1 MTYPLK
7 LPFTKVCFFSEA
19 CYNDIMKI
27 EMPLKEI
34 RAFCQKWDIKEFAI
48 FGSILRDDFS
58 LENSDIDVLILFDEK
73 TTLFD
78 IVDMKTELEILF
90 KRPVDIVSKRSI
102 ENSSNKFK
110 REEILNKSEVL
121 YAA

>member
-1 MTYPLK
+1 
-7 LPFTKVCFFSEA
+7 
-19 CYNDIMKI
+19 MKI